1 MPTRNEI
8 EQHFRK
14 YDRRTTE
21 NMRQLRRE
29 GRNIAVPVREP
40 SKASREQLIPRARF
54 GQRKALEVI
63 NRSQPLI
70 DPKGFPT
77 PAAMQFRR
85 WGYKLPKTKMEVRQI
100 LKQSRSYL
108 RAVNN
113 EE

>member
-14 YDRRTTE
+14 YDRRATE
-21 NMRQLRRE
+21 NMRKLRRE
-29 GRNIAVPVREP
+29 GRDIAVPVREP
-40 SKASREQLIPRARF
+40 SKASREQLRIRARF

-63 NRSQPLI
+63 NRNQPLK

-100 LKQSRSYL
+100 LKQSRNFL
-108 RAVNN
+108 RAVDN